1 MKTLKEIKQD
11 VAYNAGY
18 ENIKHEND
26 GSAWCTLMNEITG
39 DTSLIEFYFNQVA
52 KLYAEQAIDAVCEH
66 LKDYEHEEV
75 DYSRKTP
82 KTEDM
87 LAIGYYGDGRDGDV
101 MVWIDKQSILKIKE
115 ELK

>member
-1 MKTLKEIKQD
+1 MKTIEDIVTNKGLACEYGYNLEVVPYAD
-11 VAYNAGY
+11 VVKY
-18 ENIKHEND
+18 
-26 GSAWCTLMNEITG
+26 M
-39 DTSLIEFYFNQVA
+39 